1 METRPGAT
9 LRPYFPLAAGVLI
22 NLSIGILYAWS
33 VFVEPLE
40 GELKADRATVS
51 GAQSLCLFTATVGCF
66 VMYRLLQWF
75 TLPQL
80 TLVMGTVTAA
90 GLALVGFGQSVAA
103 LYVGYGVLY
112 GFAAGVLYFIAM
124 TAASI
129 DGPVRPSI
137 AMSINMSAVAAGG
150 IAWSP
155 GLAVVIDTEG
165 LATAFGITAAVI
177 FVAAAIC
184 ATLLAASGKKPA
196 AIGAT
201 RLFQD
206 ILTDQ
211 PRVLIMIFLGFV
223 CIAFTAL
230 AVIGHAA
237 TMVAEWG
244 ASGGETQFAPM
255 LSSAGY
261 VAGAL
266 VGGLLTDMLTGRRV
280 LVGVGLFMGVF
291 LLALF
296 FAPGVVM
303 GLAAI
308 AAVGLA
314 FGVLA
319 SANPVTVAGY
329 YGTAALPRV
338 FGRIALAYG
347 LGGLLGPFSAG
358 AIYDADQ
365 HYGTVVI
372 LVAILAFVGAAFYA
386 AMPRRERLGAS
397 ASRAA

>member
-1 METRPGAT
+1 
-9 LRPYFPLAAGVLI
+9 
-22 NLSIGILYAWS
+22 
-33 VFVEPLE
+33 
-40 GELKADRATVS
+40 
-51 GAQSLCLFTATVGCF
+51 
-66 VMYRLLQWF
+66 
-75 TLPQL
+75 
-80 TLVMGTVTAA
+80 
-90 GLALVGFGQSVAA
+90 
-103 LYVGYGVLY
+103 
-112 GFAAGVLYFIAM
+112 
-124 TAASI
+124 
-129 DGPVRPSI
+129 
-137 AMSINMSAVAAGG
+137 
-150 IAWSP
+150 
-155 GLAVVIDTEG
+155 
-165 LATAFGITAAVI
+165 
-177 FVAAAIC
+177 
-184 ATLLAASGKKPA
+184 
-196 AIGAT
+196 
-201 RLFQD
+201 
-206 ILTDQ
+206 
-211 PRVLIMIFLGFV
+211 MIFLGFV

-244 ASGGETQFAPM
+244 ASAGETQFAPM